1 MNSLNKYNRYRA
13 LHDGES
19 FVLETED
26 GWNCV
31 MFMRTSKQYNVKL
44 MHKYSVVVAL
54 SFPLDATVPQMMKKL
69 AEVVSVMGID
79 IA

>member
-1 MNSLNKYNRYRA
+1 MSELSKYNRYRA

-26 GWNCV
+26 GWDCV
-31 MFMRTSKQYNVKL
+31 MFMRTSKHYNVKL

-54 SFPLDATVPQMMKKL
+54 SFPLDATIPQMMKKL
-69 AEVVSVMGID
+69 ADVVDVVSE
-79 IA
+79 A